1 MIRIYATCTTCRQQ
15 AAVGPEHTR
24 DTALDLLDCLG
35 WTDLSSWPLCPDCA
49 SWENAS

>member
-1 MIRIYATCTTCRQQ
+1 MIHIYATCTTCRMQ

-24 DTALDLLDCLG
+24 DAALDLLDCLG
-35 WTDLSSWPLCPDCA
+35 WTNLDRHPQCPDCA